1 MRVIKKLLC
10 GLAELPDGESV
21 DVDDG
26 WAGWAACELVAL
38 ALGRAASEPS
48 PSQMLALAARIA
60 QTGAPQS
67 RGAHAAAHSPRG
79 RPPRWPASG
88 TREPMVCASNLTA
101 TAERQL
107 HLPIVGLCN

>member
-1 MRVIKKLLC
+1 MRVIKKLLR
-10 GLAELPDGESV
+10 GLAELPDGELL

-67 RGAHAAAHSPRG
+67 RGAHAAAHRRAGDLRGGRPLARG
-79 RPPRWPASG
+79 RRW
-88 TREPMVCASNLTA
+88 CALRT
-101 TAERQL
+101 
-107 HLPIVGLCN
+107 